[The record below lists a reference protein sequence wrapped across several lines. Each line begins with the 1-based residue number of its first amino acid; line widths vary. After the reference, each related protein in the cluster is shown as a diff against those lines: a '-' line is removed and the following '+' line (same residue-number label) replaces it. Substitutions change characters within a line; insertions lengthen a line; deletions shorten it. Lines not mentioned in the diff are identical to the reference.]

1 MDTNVPFNITK
12 CEEEKFTNDLDRFLE
27 LLPKYK
33 SNIDEV
39 LEFVKLY
46 ERFVPIKKNKYI

>member
-1 MDTNVPFNITK
+1 MNTNVPFNITR
-12 CEEEKFTNDLDRFLE
+12 CEEERFRDDLDRFLE

-33 SNIDEV
+33 NNIDKV

-46 ERFVPIKKNKYI
+46 ERFVPVKKNKYI